1 MNREDLKII
10 IASDVSERD
19 GIGIEIWHKDEMILE
34 IFRDDSKKSKEFTTY
49 RKDIPLD
56 IIEYSIE
63 CFKKEIPKEYIN
75 YI

>member
-19 GIGIEIWHKDEMILE
+19 GIGI
-34 IFRDDSKKSKEFTTY
+34 FRDDSKKSKEFNTY